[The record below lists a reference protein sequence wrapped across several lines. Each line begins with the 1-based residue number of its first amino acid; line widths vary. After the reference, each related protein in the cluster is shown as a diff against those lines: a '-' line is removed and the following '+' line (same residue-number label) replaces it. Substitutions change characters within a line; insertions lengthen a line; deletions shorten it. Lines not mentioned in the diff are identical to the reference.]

1 MTISRRTV
9 LKSFGAAGAAPLL
22 GARAAETQRPEV
34 QVAGRPIEL
43 SIAPVGA
50 RIVRVSLAQ
59 VDAGGPRSIPD
70 VGALAERQWEPRV
83 LQLTTQAEPRS
94 VACGDARVTV
104 STEPLTVRIEAE
116 AGRLVQLLRID
127 KKTGALSFRLG
138 DGPVLGLGE
147 GGPQFDRRG
156 SIDRM
161 RSGQGGYRLRT
172 HGGRVPIPWLIGT
185 SGWSMFVH
193 SPTGS
198 FDLSGTE
205 GRFIPAGLES
215 SLPLDIFVVID
226 REPARI
232 MAEYARLT
240 GLPEM
245 PPLWSFGYQQSHRTL
260 VGREEVLSIART
272 FREKRLPCDALIYLG
287 TGFCPSGWNTGHGS
301 FTFNPKAFP
310 DPKGMIDEL
319 HATAFPRD
327 TPRGR
332 PLQVASWEGQRP
344 ASAES

>member
-1 MTISRRTV
+1 M
-9 LKSFGAAGAAPLL
+9 
-22 GARAAETQRPEV
+22 RA
-34 QVAGRPIEL
+34 
-43 SIAPVGA
+43 
-50 RIVRVSLAQ
+50 
-59 VDAGGPRSIPD
+59 GPRSIPD

-127 KKTGALSFRLG
+127 QKTGALSFRLG

-156 SIDRM
+156 SVDRM

-185 SGWSMFVH
+185 SGWAMFVH
-193 SPTGS
+193 QPTGS
-198 FDLSGTE
+198 FDLSGAE
-205 GRFIPAGLES
+205 GRFIPAGPES

-240 GLPEM
+240 GLPEDA
-245 PPLWSFGYQQSHRTL
+245 PAL
-260 VGREEVLSIART
+260 VV
-272 FREKRLPCDALIYLG
+272 RLPA
-287 TGFCPSGWNTGHGS
+287 
-301 FTFNPKAFP
+301 
-310 DPKGMIDEL
+310 
-319 HATAFPRD
+319 
-327 TPRGR
+327 
-332 PLQVASWEGQRP
+332 VASDPGRARGGALHRPNLPRKAAAMRRAHLPRHRLLPVGLEHRAWVVYLQPQGVPRSEGNDRR
-344 ASAES
+344 AARDCTST